1 MNGRLTRLAARL
13 GERRRLTDPLLAA
26 LVPVAASSLALAGLT
41 AWVGTGNAG
50 SPARIR
56 VTEGRVLLPATG
68 SSETAA
74 FFRITNE
81 GGSADR
87 LVAVTSTD
95 APGGVSLARHRMRSG
110 TTAYRS
116 SIDSIEIRAGKS
128 VAMSPYGVDLTVPAP
143 AKEWRSGDLVH
154 FTLTFSRSG
163 RVTLP
168 AVVVRPG
175 TVAFQQ

>member
-1 MNGRLTRLAARL
+1 MNRRLVRLAARL
-13 GERRRLTDPLLAA
+13 GDRRRLTDTLLAV
-26 LVPVAASSLALAGLT
+26 LVPVAASSLALACLT
-41 AWVGTGNAG
+41 TWVGTGSAG

-56 VTEGRVLLPATG
+56 VTEGRVLLPVTG

-87 LVAVTSTD
+87 LVRVTSPD
-95 APGGVSLARHRMRSG
+95 APRGVSLARHHMGSG
-110 TTAYRS
+110 ATAYRT
-116 SIDSIEIRAGKS
+116 SIESVEIQAGKS
-128 VAMSPYGVDLTVPAP
+128 VALSPYGVDLTVTAP
-143 AKEWRSGDLVH
+143 TGEWRPGDLVS

-163 RVTLP
+163 QVKLP

-175 TVAFQQ
+175 TVAF

>member
-1 MNGRLTRLAARL
+1 MNGLLTHLSAQFTD
-13 GERRRLTDPLLAA
+13 RRWLTDTLLAV

-41 AWVGTGNAG
+41 TWVGAGNAG

-56 VTEGRVLLPATG
+56 VSEGRVLLPTAG

-87 LVAVTSTD
+87 LVGVTSPD
-95 APGGVSLARHRMRSG
+95 AHGGITLARHRMGSG
-110 TTAYRS
+110 ATAYRS
-116 SIDSIEIRAGKS
+116 PVDSIEIQAGKS
-128 VAMSPYGVDLTVPAP
+128 VAMSPRGVDLTVTA
-143 AKEWRSGDLVH
+143 ADGEWRAGDLVS

-163 RVTLP
+163 RVKLP

-175 TVAFQQ
+175 TIAF

>member
-1 MNGRLTRLAARL
+1 MNGVLTRLPDRL
-13 GERRRLTDPLLAA
+13 TDRRRLAGTLLAA

-41 AWVGTGNAG
+41 TWVGTGNAG

-74 FFRITNE
+74 FFRIINE

-87 LVAVTSTD
+87 LVGVTSPD
-95 APGGVSLARHRMRSG
+95 APGGVGLARHHMGSG
-110 TTAYRS
+110 ATAYRAA
-116 SIDSIEIRAGKS
+116 IESVGIQAGKS
-128 VAMSPYGVDLTVPAP
+128 VAMSPYGVDLTVTAP
-143 AKEWRSGDLVH
+143 AGTWRPGDLVS

-163 RVTLP
+163 QVKLP

-175 TVAFQQ
+175 TVAF

>member
-1 MNGRLTRLAARL
+1 MKDTLTRPSARL
-13 GERRRLTDPLLAA
+13 ARRRQLTDTLLAV

-41 AWVGTGNAG
+41 TWVGTGRAG

-56 VTEGRVLLPATG
+56 VTEGRVLLPGNG

-87 LVAVTSTD
+87 LVGVTSPR
-95 APGGVSLARHRMRSG
+95 APGGVGLARHRMGSG
-110 TTAYRS
+110 ATAYRAPVES
-116 SIDSIEIRAGKS
+116 VEIPAGGS
-128 VAMSPYGVDLTVPAP
+128 LTMSPYGVDLTVAAP
-143 AKEWRSGDLVH
+143 AGEWRAGDLVS
-154 FTLTFSRSG
+154 FTLEFGRSG

-175 TVAFQQ
+175 TVTF

>member
-1 MNGRLTRLAARL
+1 MNELLARLPARLTD
-13 GERRRLTDPLLAA
+13 RRRLTDTLLAA

-50 SPARIR
+50 SPPRIR
-56 VTEGRVLLPATG
+56 VTEGRVLLPVAG
-68 SSETAA
+68 SAETAA

-87 LVAVTSTD
+87 LVGVTSSG
-95 APGGVSLARHRMRSG
+95 APGGVSLAGHRMRDG
-110 TTAYRS
+110 ATADRAP
-116 SIDSIEIRAGKS
+116 IDSVEIRAGEGLS
-128 VAMSPYGVDLTVPAP
+128 MSPYGVDLTVTVPAE
-143 AKEWRSGDLVH
+143 EWRAGDLVS

-163 RVTLP
+163 PVKLP

-175 TVAFQQ
+175 TVTF

>member
-1 MNGRLTRLAARL
+1 MNGVLAHLAARL
-13 GERRRLTDPLLAA
+13 GDRRRPTDTLLAA

-41 AWVGTGNAG
+41 TWAGTGNAG

-56 VTEGRVLLPATG
+56 VTEGRVLLPVAG
-68 SSETAA
+68 ASQTAA

-87 LVAVTSTD
+87 LVDVTSPD
-95 APGGVSLARHRMRSG
+95 APGGIRLSRHHMS
-110 TTAYRS
+110 TAATAYRS
-116 SIDSIEIRAGKS
+116 SVDSIGIQAGKS
-128 VAMSPYGVDLTVPAP
+128 VAMSPYGVDLTVTAP
-143 AKEWRSGDLVH
+143 AGAWRPGDLVS

-163 RVTLP
+163 RVELP

-175 TVAFQQ
+175 TIAF